1 VQLGLGGK
9 DISLPCAACVRC
21 VVDND
26 LGLKDRRWRMGRKT
40 VPPHLRRKCRCSA
53 GARAQGSRK
62 ENERNF
68 NEAKRNA
75 SEWSVQ
81 GGSRAKAKRKQ
92 SGRMMES
99 EAF

>member
-40 VPPHLRRKCRCSA
+40 VPPHLRRKRRCSA
-53 GARAQGSRK
+53 GARAQGSR
-62 ENERNF
+62 NFSERNF
-68 NEAKRNA
+68 NEAKGNA
-75 SEWSVQ
+75 SESSVQ
-81 GGSRAKAKRKQ
+81 GESKAKAKAKR
-92 SGRMMES
+92 
-99 EAF
+99 